1 MTMHS
6 RRDVLALAHARAA
19 RLRPFVAPHG
29 GVVLVGEDASPGWA
43 GHTLTCLVPLE
54 RLVTSGFSPQQW
66 WDLLETAMADPTGEC
81 PSCGRPRPNPI
92 TSTSATGQ
100 PSTTFLPGS
109 ACRACGHSEVELEL
123 DAVDGSSLLLDED
136 ATITAYGPDGDAVDA
151 VPFGA
156 VGSNAQVWAR
166 YARTMGVDPVLLAGA
181 LAYAAI
187 ADADD

>member
-1 MTMHS
+1 M
-6 RRDVLALAHARAA
+6 
-19 RLRPFVAPHG
+19 APHG
-29 GVVLVGEDASPGWA
+29 GVVLVGEDASQGGRGTRSRAWSRSSGSSRPGSRRSS
-43 GHTLTCLVPLE
+43 GGTCS
-54 RLVTSGFSPQQW
+54 RLPW
-66 WDLLETAMADPTGEC
+66 PT
-81 PSCGRPRPNPI
+81 RPGNAPRAVGPCPNPI

-151 VPFGA
+151 VPFGT
-156 VGSNAQVWAR
+156 VGSNARVWAR

>member
-1 MTMHS
+1 M
-6 RRDVLALAHARAA
+6 
-19 RLRPFVAPHG
+19 
-29 GVVLVGEDASPGWA
+29 LVNSQ
-43 GHTLTCLVPLE
+43 L
-54 RLVTSGFSPQQW
+54 PQ
-66 WDLLETAMADPTGEC
+66 A
-81 PSCGRPRPNPI
+81 
-92 TSTSATGQ
+92 
-100 PSTTFLPGS
+100 TFLPGS